1 MDAVSQACQTKL
13 RYRAQ
18 ICTLACVCGG
28 GDGAIEVMSPMLS
41 KIVVGPGDV
50 DGGPV
55 VSARLMGGVT
65 AGSRVGEAVVGA
77 VMFNSDSTGGIALA
91 IGVAASGKVAG
102 GNVVSGRLVLGRVDG
117 GVAGGTKTGMTP
129 PTAARRSSCGMADIP
144 AAGS

>member
-1 MDAVSQACQTKL
+1 
-13 RYRAQ
+13 
-18 ICTLACVCGG
+18 
-28 GDGAIEVMSPMLS
+28 MLS

-55 VSARLMGGVT
+55 VSARLVGGMT

-91 IGVAASGKVAG
+91 IGVAASGSAIAVSGKVAG
-102 GNVVSGRLVLGRVDG
+102 GSVVSGRLVLGRVDG

-129 PTAARRSSCGMADIP
+129 PTAARKSSCGMADIP